1 MRVSGIRLTV
11 AEIFTAAEAKID
23 QGEDFSSGE
32 VAELLSIAKWID
44 GDTEKRVNKVRF
56 KMLLDMSAQLC
67 GSKNEAAARIAEA
80 FDLQPEALRRSM
92 QPSRGIDKKGHF
104 RLYTEGRNP

>member
-1 MRVSGIRLTV
+1 
-11 AEIFTAAEAKID
+11 
-23 QGEDFSSGE
+23 
-32 VAELLSIAKWID
+32 
-44 GDTEKRVNKVRF
+44 
-56 KMLLDMSAQLC
+56 MLLDMSAQLC

-104 RLYTEGRNP
+104 RLYAEGRNP